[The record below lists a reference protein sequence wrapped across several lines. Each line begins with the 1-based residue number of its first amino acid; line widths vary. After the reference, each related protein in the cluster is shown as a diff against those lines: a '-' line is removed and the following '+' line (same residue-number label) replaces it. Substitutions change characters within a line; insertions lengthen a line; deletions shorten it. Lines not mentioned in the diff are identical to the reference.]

1 MRMNIWKT
9 AVAFVALVFAACS
22 TTPKTEGERLDL
34 ANDVKRALAKAK
46 SADPTLESFL
56 NKATAYAVFPS
67 IGKGGL
73 IVGGAYGRGEVYAN
87 GTMAGYC
94 DVSSVTLGAQIGG
107 QSFTEIV
114 VFEGETDY
122 RSFKNGHLKFTA
134 QVSAVAL
141 KEGSAAATN
150 YRDGVAVFVMNP
162 AGLMLEASIG
172 GQQFSYQSK

>member
-1 MRMNIWKT
+1 MRLNGWT
-9 AVAFVALVFAACS
+9 AIAAFLVMMAAACS
-22 TTPKTEGERLDL
+22 TAPKTEGERLDL

-46 SADPTLESFL
+46 SADPTLEAFL
-56 NKATAYAVFPS
+56 SKATAYAVFPS

-73 IVGGAYGRGEVYAN
+73 IVGGAYGRGEVYSN
-87 GTMAGYC
+87 GMMAGYC

-122 RSFKNGHLKFTA
+122 RSFRNGHLKFTA

-141 KEGSAAATN
+141 KAGSAAATN
-150 YRDGVAVFVMNP
+150 YRDGVAVFVLNP

-172 GQQFSYQSK
+172 GQQFSFQSK